1 MFMSEYNHSID
12 AKGRMIVPA
21 KFREALGNDFIV
33 TQGLDGCL
41 FVFPNSEWQVFEE
54 KLRGLPV
61 SNKDARKFSRFFLAG
76 AASVELDSQG
86 RILLPAVLRKFA
98 GLEKEAVVVGVGSRV
113 EIWDKARWE
122 ENTSFDDMD
131 EIAEHMAD
139 LGINI

>member
-76 AASVELDSQG
+76 AASVELDGQG

-98 GLEKEAVVVGVGSRV
+98 GLDKEAVVVGVGSRV
-113 EIWDKARWE
+113 EI
-122 ENTSFDDMD
+122 
-131 EIAEHMAD
+131 
-139 LGINI
+139 

>member
-54 KLRGLPV
+54 KLRSLPV

-76 AASVELDSQG
+76 AAQVELDGQG
-86 RILLPAVLRKFA
+86 RILLPAVLRQFA
-98 GLEKEAVVVGVGSRV
+98 GLEKDAVVVGVGSRV
-113 EIWDKARWE
+113 EIWDKSRWE

-139 LGINI
+139 LGISI

>member
-21 KFREALGNDFIV
+21 KFREALGNDFVV

-61 SNKDARKFSRFFLAG
+61 SNKDARKFTRFFLAG
-76 AASVELDSQG
+76 AATVELDSQG

-122 ENTSFDDMD
+122 DSTSFDDMD

-139 LGINI
+139 LGISI

>member
-76 AASVELDSQG
+76 AASVEIDNQG

-113 EIWDKARWE
+113 EIWDKSRWE

>member
-21 KFREALGNDFIV
+21 KFREALGNDFVV

-61 SNKDARKFSRFFLAG
+61 SNKDARKFTRFFLAG
-76 AASVELDSQG
+76 AANVELDSQG
-86 RILLPAVLRKFA
+86 RILLPAVLRNFA

-113 EIWDKARWE
+113 EIWDKTRWQE
-122 ENTSFDDMD
+122 STSFDDMD

-139 LGINI
+139 LGISI